1 MFHNSG
7 RPLYT
12 LLLTTYIPEDGRQK
26 YVIPL
31 PGEVSNPTQ
40 VLPKSYPKPA
50 DPIIP
55 HETHLS
61 DTLFN
66 ASSTPFGPFRT
77 VFWNP
82 SGLPFGTLWEPLR
95 NPRGIPGAPPGNC
108 ACWGSMKTDEV
119 LESPVLA
126 TQATQ

>member
-1 MFHNSG
+1 MIYPC
-7 RPLYT
+7 PLRCLT
-12 LLLTTYIPEDGRQK
+12 LPKSYP
-26 YVIPL
+26 
-31 PGEVSNPTQ
+31 N
-40 VLPKSYPKPA
+40 LPKSYPKPA
-50 DPIIP
+50 KPIIS
-55 HETHLS
+55 HETHRP

-66 ASSTPFGPFRT
+66 ASGTPFGPFRT
-77 VFWNP
+77 VFLNP

-95 NPRGIPGAPPGNC
+95 NPQGIPGAPPGNC